1 MASKDPFAMNI
12 DGANDLVSSKTNKLN
27 YGVSVQNEGVV
38 SEKIDELELKMDDE
52 ELLLLAKKWEQ
63 RYMGYEAKLKLRQQA
78 NLQYYLG
85 KQKESTPQM
94 FEEGKGI
101 SANFLFEAVET
112 FLPAAL
118 SRNPEPVVWSD
129 NSPQGNKIADTV
141 KTMLQ
146 YHADALVLRRK
157 LEMMTR
163 KWCVDMLGVLK
174 HGWDSKTNDIKT
186 EVRDAKN
193 FIFDVNGYVD
203 MYGNF
208 TGYLGERITISAE
221 RLTEM
226 FPKHTEFIT
235 VMVDGKM
242 GTDVAYTE
250 WWTDDY
256 CFYSFKS
263 KILDKHKNPH
273 FNYDREEPGEFNQ
286 GTGEEGETKIIPGK
300 NHFACPFKPY
310 TFLSVF
316 SMGDK
321 PHDNTGLIEQNIP
334 NQRLISRRIEQI
346 DYNISRSNNSTVFSE
361 LGGWNQETAKQASQ
375 ARLKGHPLLSPGNID
390 QGMKDFPPGA
400 LPTSFFSDLENNIEN
415 LRSIFGTA
423 GITASN
429 QDDDETARGM
439 ILKQQYDNSRIGG
452 GIGDAEEQV
461 AKNVFNWWVQMYYVY
476 YDEPHFASVMGQL
489 KATEY
494 IELSS
499 QNLNGRL
506 IVSVSPDS
514 MKPHDEVTNMN
525 QALSLWEA
533 GAIDPL
539 TLLTRLNFP
548 SPKETAG
555 QFMMYKLAPQQY
567 FAMNWPEL
575 AQQLAQAQQ
584 QKAMAQAQQ
593 GGQQVGAGQ
602 TPAPQP
608 GTTGGVPASS
618 SLSSVPLPK

>member
-1 MASKDPFAMNI
+1 MASKDPFQMNI
-12 DGANDLVSSKTNKLN
+12 DGVSDLVGSKTNKNMSNPLTSQ
-27 YGVSVQNEGVV
+27 GEGIV
-38 SEKIDELELKMDDE
+38 SEKIDEFELNLSDE
-52 ELLLLAKKWEQ
+52 ELLLLAKKWEG
-63 RYMGYEAKLKLRQQA
+63 RYAGYEAKLKLRQQA

-85 KQKESTPQM
+85 RQKDGTPGAT
-94 FEEGKGI
+94 EEGKGI

-129 NSPQGNKIADTV
+129 NSPQGNSIADSV

-146 YHADALVLRRK
+146 YHADTLVLRRK
-157 LEMMTR
+157 LELMTR
-163 KWCVDMLGVLK
+163 KWCVDLLGVLK
-174 HGWDSKTNDIKT
+174 HGWDAKTGDIKT

-203 MYGNF
+203 MYGDF
-208 TGYLGERITISAE
+208 VGYLGERITVSAE
-221 RLTEM
+221 RLIEM
-226 FPKHTEFIT
+226 FPEHKKFIT

-250 WWTDDY
+250 WWTDEY
-256 CFYSFKS
+256 CFYTFKDRV
-263 KILDKHKNPH
+263 LDKHKNPH
-273 FNYDREEPGEFNQ
+273 FNYDRDELDQMGEVQ
-286 GTGEEGETKIIPGK
+286 TILGH
-300 NHFACPFKPY
+300 NHFAVPKKPY

-321 PHDNTGLIEQNIP
+321 PHDDTGLIEQNIP
-334 NQRLISRRIEQI
+334 NQRLITRRIEQI

-361 LGGWNQETAKQASQ
+361 LGGWNQENAKQAAS
-375 ARLKGHPLLSPGNID
+375 ARLKGHPLLAPGNID
-390 QGMKDFPPGA
+390 QGMKDFPPA
-400 LPTSFFSDLENNIEN
+400 PLPNSFFTDLENNVEN

-429 QDDDETARGM
+429 QDNDETARGM

-476 YDEPHFASVMGQL
+476 YDEPHFASVMGQM

-494 IELSS
+494 IELSA
-499 QNLNGRL
+499 QNLNARL

-514 MKPHDEVTNMN
+514 MKPHDEISDMN
-525 QALSLWEA
+525 QALSLWQEQ
-533 GAIDPL
+533 AIDPL

-548 SPKETAG
+548 NPKETAG
-555 QFMMYKLAPQQY
+555 MFMLYKMAPQMY
-567 FAMNWPEL
+567 FQMNWPEI
-575 AQQLAQAQQ
+575 AQQVAQAQQ
-584 QKAMAQAQQ
+584 QAMAQAV
-593 GGQQVGAGQ
+593 GVPVGQGQ
-602 TPAPQP
+602 TPAQP
-608 GTTGGVPASS
+608 PGSTGEVPASS
-618 SLSSVPLPK
+618 ALSNVPLNQ